1 MIDALYIHI
10 PFCNQICTYCDFA
23 KIYYANQARHEYIT
37 QLHREL
43 AMLIP
48 DSRPL
53 RTVYFGGGT
62 PSSLD
67 MEELA
72 YLFSAINPFIGEN
85 TECTFEANPES
96 LTVAKLEFLKK
107 AGVNRLSIGVQTFD
121 EERLRLLGRTH
132 SRADVE
138 RCIRDA
144 KRVGFDNINID
155 FIYALP
161 KQSLADLQDD
171 INSFLELEV
180 THISTYALIVEPH
193 TVFGIGADQG
203 WFRETDEDLQFEMY
217 SYVQD
222 ALQAAGYEHYEVS
235 NFAKPGFESRH
246 NLTYWNAEEYYGVGL
261 GAHGYVAGSRYGN
274 TRSINK
280 YIALLE
286 QGERPIASEE
296 QLSQQ
301 AQMEEFVFLGLRKR
315 EGIDPAEF
323 GRRFNSPFEEIYGD
337 IVADFIAAG
346 KLEVVGGR
354 IRLAEE
360 GIFVSNEVLQAFLLA

>member
-10 PFCNQICTYCDFA
+10 PFCNQICTYCDFS

-43 AMLIP
+43 ALLLP
-48 DSRPL
+48 EARPL

-62 PSSLD
+62 PSSMDL
-67 MEELA
+67 EELE

-96 LTVAKLEFLKK
+96 LTFAKLEFLRQ

-121 EERLRLLGRTH
+121 EERLQLLGRTH
-132 SRADVE
+132 SRSDVE
-138 RCIRDA
+138 RCISDA
-144 KRVGFDNINID
+144 KRAGFTNINID

-161 KQSLADLQDD
+161 KQTLADLQKD
-171 INSFLELEV
+171 ISHFLDLEV

-193 TVFGIGADQG
+193 TVFGIGAKQG
-203 WFRETDEDLQFEMY
+203 WFSETDEELQFVMY
-217 SYVQD
+217 SYVQE
-222 ALQAAGYEHYEVS
+222 ALQEAGYEHYEVS

-246 NLTYWNAEEYYGVGL
+246 NLTYWNADEYYGIGL
-261 GAHGYVAGSRYGN
+261 GAHGYIAGVRYGN

-280 YIALLE
+280 YIAMLE
-286 QGERPIASEE
+286 QGERPLVAEE
-296 QLSQQ
+296 RLSQQ

-323 GRRFNSPFEEIYGD
+323 GRRFNTPFEEIYGD
-337 IVADFIAAG
+337 IVARFIATE
-346 KLEVVGGR
+346 KLEVVGGY
-354 IRLAEE
+354 IRLAQE
-360 GIFVSNEVLQAFLLA
+360 GIFVSNEVLQAFLLD